1 MEANMFTSEMSE
13 RELMIEKGME
23 CEYLVVDAFMKDL
36 GRMTCVMAMG
46 DISSATEA
54 ITSVA
59 GETIKCME
67 MEAIIMQTEEI
78 MLESIM
84 TAKKKEEE
92 LNTIRMEK
100 HPREVGGEK
109 INLMAKYYQY

>member
-1 MEANMFTSEMSE
+1 
-13 RELMIEKGME
+13 
-23 CEYLVVDAFMKDL
+23 
-36 GRMTCVMAMG
+36 MAV
-46 DISSATEA
+46 SSTTET

-59 GETIKCME
+59 GKTIKCME
-67 MEAIIMQTEEI
+67 MEAIIMQTEEL

-100 HPREVGGEK
+100 YSRKVCGKK
-109 INLMAKYYQY
+109 IDLMAKYDQY